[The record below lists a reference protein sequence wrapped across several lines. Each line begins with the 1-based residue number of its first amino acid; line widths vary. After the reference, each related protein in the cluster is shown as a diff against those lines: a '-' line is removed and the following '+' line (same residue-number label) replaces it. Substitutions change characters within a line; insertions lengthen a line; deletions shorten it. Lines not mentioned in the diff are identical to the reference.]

1 MKQITLSPR
10 RVQLA
15 VLTVIAG
22 LLMAGCS
29 GGGDATPATPAAG
42 VAPPAPAVVASDS
55 PYCPTH
61 CIAVWDVEPL
71 GNNATSGIRSSNQQ

>member
-1 MKQITLSPR
+1 MNADPPATHEARVKQITLSPR

-42 VAPPAPAVVASDS
+42 VAPPLRPSLPPIHRISRHTLSQYAM
-55 PYCPTH
+55 
-61 CIAVWDVEPL
+61 
-71 GNNATSGIRSSNQQ
+71 